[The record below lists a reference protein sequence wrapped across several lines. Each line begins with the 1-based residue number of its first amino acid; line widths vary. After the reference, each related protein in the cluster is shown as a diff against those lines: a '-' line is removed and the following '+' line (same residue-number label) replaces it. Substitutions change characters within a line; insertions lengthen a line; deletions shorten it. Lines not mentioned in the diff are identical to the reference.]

1 MNSIKIKNKIAKY
14 CNGNMHKYFNMVE
27 IANWLILKKNLNLS
41 EVDFFDEVS
50 LIYFKNIYKKT
61 LHKQN

>member
-1 MNSIKIKNKIAKY
+1 
-14 CNGNMHKYFNMVE
+14 MHKYFNMVE
-27 IANWLILKKNLNLS
+27 IANWLILKKNLNVS

-50 LIYFKNIYKKT
+50 LIYLKNIYKKT